1 MQRHLNILE
10 EHRMSLVLWRR
21 NHPGFAPQL
30 LKIQKT
36 IDKMTQQCAFLIR
49 QYELS
54 NKKIHMDKADAI
66 LEEATALMKKLK
78 NYELL
83 ATLSGN

>member
-1 MQRHLNILE
+1 MQQHLHILE
-10 EHRMSLVLWRR
+10 EHRIRLVFWRR
-21 NHPGFAPQL
+21 THPSYGPQL

-36 IDKMTQQCAFLIR
+36 LDKMSQQCAFLIR

-54 NKKIHMDKADAI
+54 SKKVHMDKADAI
-66 LEEATALMKKLK
+66 LEEASALMKKLK

>member
-1 MQRHLNILE
+1 MQRHIHILE
-10 EHRMSLVLWRR
+10 EHRLSLILWRR
-21 NHPGFAPQL
+21 NHPGYATQI

-36 IDKMTQQCAFLIR
+36 LDKMSQQCAFLLR
-49 QYELS
+49 QHEIS
-54 NKKIHMDKADAI
+54 KKQIHMDKADAI

>member
-1 MQRHLNILE
+1 MQQHLHILE
-10 EHRMSLVLWRR
+10 AHRTRIVFWRR
-21 NHPGFAPQL
+21 IHPNYGHQL

-36 IDKMTQQCAFLIR
+36 LDKMSHQCAFLIR

-66 LEEATALMKKLK
+66 LEEASALMKKLK